1 MSVKHYAIHLDV
13 RGRCCLVVGGGS
25 VGRRKAETLLD
36 CGARV
41 TVVSPDMAEGLQNM
55 AGHPN
60 LTLSRREYRTAD
72 LEGVFLV
79 IGASDDVTLNR
90 RIHRE
95 AEQRRI
101 LCNIADQPEFCS
113 FILPAVVRRGD
124 LTLTIS
130 TAGKSPAVA
139 KKLRRQLET
148 QFGEEYAVLLKL
160 MGNIRKRLLAES
172 HAPEAH
178 KHLFEALLDGGLL
191 DMIRENRIEA
201 IDRLLLHVLG
211 GDYSYAK
218 LMPG

>member
-1 MSVKHYAIHLDV
+1 MSVKHYAIQLDV
-13 RGRCCLVVGGGS
+13 RGRCCLVVGGGG

-41 TVVSPDMAEGLQNM
+41 TVVSPDMAEGLQKL

-60 LTLSRREYRTAD
+60 LTLSRREYRTSD

-95 AEQRRI
+95 AEQRSI
-101 LCNIADQPEFCS
+101 LCNIADQPELCS

-160 MGNIRKRLLAES
+160 MGHIRKRLLAES
-172 HAPEAH
+172 HAPEVH

-211 GDYSYAK
+211 DGYSYAK